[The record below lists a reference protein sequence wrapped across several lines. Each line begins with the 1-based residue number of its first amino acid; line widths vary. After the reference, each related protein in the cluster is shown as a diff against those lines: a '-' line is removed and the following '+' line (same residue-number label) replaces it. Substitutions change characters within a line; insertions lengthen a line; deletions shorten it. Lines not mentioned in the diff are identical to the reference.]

1 MERACRQEVT
11 PPAKRPKSLFMKQL
25 PRATIHL
32 SNIVSN
38 WQALDGLHPGATTAA
53 VVKAD
58 AYGLGAVP
66 VARALLRSGCSTF
79 FVAYLEEAL
88 AVRKALGLGPRIFV
102 LNGPTRKE
110 MSAYIAA
117 GITAV
122 LSSPDHLKAWANAP
136 KGTSALHFDTGMN
149 RLGLKAAALATTL
162 TDLQRLQPVLVMSHL
177 ACADETGNAMNTAQL
192 KAFDDIASAFPDTP
206 ASLANSAGCYLG
218 KGFGYDLIRPGIG
231 LYGGSLPPKG
241 LRIKQAL
248 TLDAA
253 ILSVFDGKAG
263 ETVGYGATQTLQQ
276 DTQLAT
282 VGIGYADGLPRTG
295 GNNLVAYLD
304 DVPCPVVGRIS
315 MDLTTIDVSKAQ
327 DKAKTGARV
336 EFIGEHAKL
345 EDQAARAGT
354 LGYEIL
360 TGLNNR
366 VERVYA

>member
-1 MERACRQEVT
+1 
-11 PPAKRPKSLFMKQL
+11 MKQL

-32 SNIVSN
+32 TSIVSN

-66 VARALLRSGCSTF
+66 VSRALLRAGCSTF

-102 LNGPTRKE
+102 LNGPARAD
-110 MSAYIAA
+110 MSAYVAA

-122 LSSPDHLKAWANAP
+122 LSSPDHLKAWASAP
-136 KGTSALHFDTGMN
+136 KGTCALHFDTGMN
-149 RLGLKAAALATTL
+149 RLGLKTATLATTL
-162 TDLQRLQPVLVMSHL
+162 AALQRLHPVLVMSHL
-177 ACADETGNAMNTAQL
+177 ACADETGNPMNSAQR
-192 KAFDDIASAFPDTP
+192 KAFDDITSAFADTP
-206 ASLANSAGCYLG
+206 ASLSNSAGCYLG
-218 KGFGYDLIRPGIG
+218 KAFGYDLTRPGIA
-231 LYGGSLPPKG
+231 LYGGSRPPKG
-241 LRIKQAL
+241 VRIKPAV

-253 ILSVFDGKAG
+253 ILSVFEGKAG

-276 DTQLAT
+276 DTPLAT

-295 GNNLVAYLD
+295 GNNLIAYLD
-304 DVPCPVVGRIS
+304 GLQCPVVGRVS
-315 MDLTTIDVSKAQ
+315 MDLVTIDVSGAQ
-327 DKAKTGARV
+327 AKAKTGARV